1 MYFDQ
6 NFPTIEYD
14 SVGNGEFKDVKNL
27 LRRVAL
33 NTKVK
38 TNSYLYDT
46 YDIKEGETPESIAD
60 KLYDDPKLHW
70 IIMIVNDISDR
81 YHGWP
86 MTTPQFLDY
95 INEKYTD
102 VNATH
107 HYEIEQSSG
116 DSTVKINIGSDNT
129 DYPAATIITNY
140 EYEESEQDK
149 RRQIRLLDPRF
160 VQDFIDEFESLM
172 GEQVI

>member
-1 MYFDQ
+1 MYFET
-6 NFPTIEYD
+6 FPIIPYD
-14 SVGNGEFKDVKNL
+14 SAGTYEFKDVTNL

-33 NTKVK
+33 RAKVK
-38 TNSYLYDT
+38 SNALVFDT
-46 YDIKEGETPESIAD
+46 YNVKEGETPESIAD

-81 YHGWP
+81 YHEWP

-160 VQDFIDEFESLM
+160 VQDVIDEFESLM

>member
-1 MYFDQ
+1 MYFET
-6 NFPTIEYD
+6 FPIIPYD
-14 SVGNGEFKDVKNL
+14 SAGTYEFKDVTNL

-33 NTKVK
+33 RAKVK
-38 TNSYLYDT
+38 SNALVFDT
-46 YDIKEGETPESIAD
+46 YNVKEGETPESIAD

-160 VQDFIDEFESLM
+160 VQDFIDELESLM

>member
-1 MYFDQ
+1 MYFES
-6 NFPTIEYD
+6 FPIIPYGSTDGTVKNVTNLLKRIAVRSKLKTNVSFFDTY
-14 SVGNGEFKDVKNL
+14 DVKN
-27 LRRVAL
+27 
-33 NTKVK
+33 
-38 TNSYLYDT
+38 
-46 YDIKEGETPESIAD
+46 GETPEIIAD

-81 YHGWP
+81 YHEWP

>member
-1 MYFDQ
+1 MYF
-6 NFPTIEYD
+6 PIIPYD
-14 SVGNGEFKDVKNL
+14 SAGTYEFKDVTNL

-33 NTKVK
+33 RAKVK
-38 TNSYLYDT
+38 SNALVFDT
-46 YDIKEGETPESIAD
+46 YNVKEGETPESIAD

>member
-1 MYFDQ
+1 MYFET
-6 NFPTIEYD
+6 FPIIPYD
-14 SVGNGEFKDVKNL
+14 SAGTYEFKDVTNL

-33 NTKVK
+33 RAKVK
-38 TNSYLYDT
+38 SNALVFDT
-46 YDIKEGETPESIAD
+46 YNVKEGETPESIAD

>member
-1 MYFDQ
+1 MYFET
-6 NFPTIEYD
+6 FPIIPYD
-14 SVGNGEFKDVKNL
+14 SAGTYEFKDVTNL

-33 NTKVK
+33 RAKVK
-38 TNSYLYDT
+38 SNALVFDT
-46 YDIKEGETPESIAD
+46 YNVKEGETPESIAD

-149 RRQIRLLDPRF
+149 RRQIDPRF

>member
-1 MYFDQ
+1 MYFET
-6 NFPTIEYD
+6 FPIIPYD
-14 SVGNGEFKDVKNL
+14 SAGTYEFKDVTNL

-33 NTKVK
+33 RTKVK
-38 TNSYLYDT
+38 SNALVFDT
-46 YDIKEGETPESIAD
+46 YNVKEGETPESIAD

-81 YHGWP
+81 YHEWP

>member
-1 MYFDQ
+1 MYFET
-6 NFPTIEYD
+6 FPIIPYD
-14 SVGNGEFKDVKNL
+14 SAGTYEFKDVTNL

-33 NTKVK
+33 RAKVK
-38 TNSYLYDT
+38 SNALVFDT
-46 YDIKEGETPESIAD
+46 YNVKEGETPESIAD

-149 RRQIRLLDPRF
+149 KRQIRLLDPRF

>member
-1 MYFDQ
+1 MYFET
-6 NFPTIEYD
+6 FPIIPYD
-14 SVGNGEFKDVKNL
+14 SAGTYEFKDVTNL

-33 NTKVK
+33 RAKVK
-38 TNSYLYDT
+38 SNALVFDT
-46 YDIKEGETPESIAD
+46 YNVKEGETPESIAD

-140 EYEESEQDK
+140 EYEEREQDK

>member
-1 MYFDQ
+1 MYFET
-6 NFPTIEYD
+6 FPIIPYD
-14 SVGNGEFKDVKNL
+14 SAGTYEFKDVTNL

-33 NTKVK
+33 RAKVK
-38 TNSYLYDT
+38 SNALVFDT
-46 YDIKEGETPESIAD
+46 YNVKEGETPESIAD

-102 VNATH
+102 VNAPH

>member
-1 MYFDQ
+1 MYFET
-6 NFPTIEYD
+6 FPVIPYD
-14 SVGNGEFKDVKNL
+14 SAGTNEFKDVTNL

-33 NTKVK
+33 RAKVK
-38 TNSYLYDT
+38 SNALVFDT
-46 YDIKEGETPESIAD
+46 YNVKEGETPESIAD

>member
-1 MYFDQ
+1 MYFE
-6 NFPTIEYD
+6 NFPVIPYD
-14 SVGNGEFKDVKNL
+14 SVGNLTYKDVTNL

-33 NTKVK
+33 R
-38 TNSYLYDT
+38 TNVRTNVLLYDT
-46 YDIKEGETPESIAD
+46 YDVREGETPESIAD

>member
-1 MYFDQ
+1 MYFET
-6 NFPTIEYD
+6 FPIIPYD
-14 SVGNGEFKDVKNL
+14 SAGTYEFKDVTNL

-33 NTKVK
+33 RAKVK
-38 TNSYLYDT
+38 SNALVFDT
-46 YDIKEGETPESIAD
+46 YNVKEGETPESIAD

-160 VQDFIDEFESLM
+160 VEDFIDEFESLM

>member
-1 MYFDQ
+1 MYFET
-6 NFPTIEYD
+6 FPIIPYD
-14 SVGNGEFKDVKNL
+14 SAGTYEFKDVTNL

-33 NTKVK
+33 RAKVK
-38 TNSYLYDT
+38 SNALVFDT
-46 YDIKEGETPESIAD
+46 YNVKEGETPESIAD

-102 VNATH
+102 VNAAH

>member
-1 MYFDQ
+1 MYFET
-6 NFPTIEYD
+6 FPIIPYD
-14 SVGNGEFKDVKNL
+14 SARTYEFKDVTNL

-33 NTKVK
+33 RAKVK
-38 TNSYLYDT
+38 SNALVFDT
-46 YDIKEGETPESIAD
+46 YNVKEGETPESIAD

>member
-1 MYFDQ
+1 MYFET
-6 NFPTIEYD
+6 FPIIPYD
-14 SVGNGEFKDVKNL
+14 SAGTYEFKDVTNL

-33 NTKVK
+33 RAKVK
-38 TNSYLYDT
+38 SNALVFDT
-46 YDIKEGETPESIAD
+46 YNVKEGETPESIAD

-116 DSTVKINIGSDNT
+116 ASTVKINIGSDNT
-129 DYPAATIITNY
+129 DYPASTIITNY

>member
-1 MYFDQ
+1 MYFET
-6 NFPTIEYD
+6 FPIIPYD
-14 SVGNGEFKDVKNL
+14 SAGTYEFKDVTNL

-33 NTKVK
+33 RAKVK
-38 TNSYLYDT
+38 SNALVFDT
-46 YDIKEGETPESIAD
+46 YNVKEGETPESIAD

-172 GEQVI
+172 GEQGI

>member
-1 MYFDQ
+1 MYFET
-6 NFPTIEYD
+6 FPIIPYD
-14 SVGNGEFKDVKNL
+14 SAGTYEFKDVTNL

-33 NTKVK
+33 RAKVK
-38 TNSYLYDT
+38 SNALVFDT
-46 YDIKEGETPESIAD
+46 YNVKEGETPESIAD

-81 YHGWP
+81 YHEGP

>member
-1 MYFDQ
+1 MYFET
-6 NFPTIEYD
+6 FPIIPYD
-14 SVGNGEFKDVKNL
+14 SAGTYEFKDVTNL

-33 NTKVK
+33 RAKVK
-38 TNSYLYDT
+38 SNALVFDT
-46 YDIKEGETPESIAD
+46 YNVKEGETPESIAD

-81 YHGWP
+81 YHEWP